1 MIPEYREPSQPLVS
15 KTVTATLDIDY
26 TTLPRHITHVLQ
38 IDVCNNTAVD
48 RWVSILL
55 RGKYLLNQKK
65 IVAHD
70 NYTWNGV
77 HALLA
82 GDTIQTQAEVG
93 SAIDVLISGIHKHV
107 ST

>member
-1 MIPEYREPSQPLVS
+1 
-15 KTVTATLDIDY
+15 
-26 TTLPRHITHVLQ
+26 
-38 IDVCNNTAVD
+38 
-48 RWVSILL
+48 LL